1 MDRGSNVAS
10 IARVEMLAEISSH
23 AAPLLKSLHDRG
35 IFKPDG
41 DVVGDVFVPN
51 NRLLAFVM
59 LMGEAGVDSDDDEA
73 VTALRESCGRKGP
86 NGRRAK
92 LTNRGY
98 RVGAALN
105 RDGGHAEPAPLS
117 DTYLRELA
125 DGLKLPDH
133 VRQQLVSLNR
143 HAGEAITVPFDS
155 VEVAEVVRQR
165 QAGGYP
171 AAERRNLADDPPQT
185 RETVDRPAV
194 REWVAAELTR
204 AARRPIVLSGP
215 SGTGK
220 TALITRLLDR
230 QTDRPPQ
237 IGVWIHAN
245 SRAAILDGFAR
256 AANEIQRAIKQ
267 VPTRTRRRDPLF
279 SSNPLL
285 VASAVCDILASSE
298 RPWYVVLDDVN
309 DPADLVGLSL
319 PSGAA
324 GSTFITSRWSLSGWP
339 TTYAAVPVG
348 PFTPREA
355 ADFLQLR
362 LSPSIRASLLPPDAL
377 ARSADLAQA
386 LDLQPFSLDQ
396 AAITM
401 LRESLSCAEYLRRI
415 KERSH
420 QTDGVPPDERNAA
433 ANWLEGLARTSYRP
447 PAGLEER
454 LVMLAALCGPTVPV
468 SLFMTTPA
476 LRFLGSE
483 SLTEDDARRAAIRL
497 STRGL
502 LAFGYSRLADPASY
516 LEHGTVWIHDIAKR
530 AILASRPDEIL
541 PAATVAA
548 KALLDLWGEVERN
561 PGQNAQ
567 LRICA
572 QALVDNAPETVW
584 NEAEAKKH
592 VSEFVIR
599 SLNNLAE
606 VGQYALT
613 ADRYTELAQEATH
626 RFGLTHPATLELRGR
641 AAVWRSR
648 AGDTSLAVQL
658 LESVVGDYTA
668 ETATGVELKHLRLFR
683 EELAANYGWSGD
695 PDRSI
700 AAFDEV
706 IAEWESDP
714 SAEESLLRCQYG
726 RALWLGRAGKPRAA
740 WEELER
746 LLPLRLRR
754 LDPGRLGILR
764 TRLQIE
770 IWRSRTGLAE
780 NLPELRQEAITNLSQ
795 LVADW
800 IDTAGQDHPDTLRAR
815 RHLAVLRT
823 SNGDARALAELD
835 EVQQASL
842 TLFGPSHPDTLR
854 STKEVALAHG
864 RLGDWSRALDILT
877 VLVQTAVETVP
888 TPEMLRIRYDL
899 GCTLAELDRKPEA
912 VRELKKILRIQQD
925 TLSSSHPDLT
935 DTRRMLDEQAKR

>member
-1 MDRGSNVAS
+1 MPTS
-10 IARVEMLAEISSH
+10 ARVELLAEIISH
-23 AAPLLKSLHDRG
+23 AAPRLRSLHERG
-35 IFKPDG
+35 IFTPDG
-41 DVVGDVFVPN
+41 DIVGNVFVPN

-59 LMGEAGVDSDDDEA
+59 VLGEAGVDVDDGEA
-73 VTALRESCGRKGP
+73 VTALRESCARKGP
-86 NGRRAK
+86 GGRHAK

-125 DGLKLPDH
+125 DGLQLADH
-133 VRQQLVSLNR
+133 VRQQVASLNR
-143 HAGEAITVPFDS
+143 RAAEAPMVPFDS
-155 VEVAEVVRQR
+155 IEVAQAVRQR
-165 QAGGYP
+165 QAGGYAP
-171 AAERRNLADDPPQT
+171 AERRNLADDPPQT
-185 RETVDRPAV
+185 GETVDRPAI
-194 REWVAAELTR
+194 REWVAAELGR

-230 QTDRPPQ
+230 LTARPAQ

-267 VPTRTRRRDPLF
+267 APPRTRRRDPLF

-285 VASAVCDILASSE
+285 VASAVCDILASSD

-309 DPADLVGLSL
+309 DPADLAGLSL

-339 TTYAAVPVG
+339 TTYAAVSVG
-348 PFTPREA
+348 PFTPGEA

-377 ARSADLAQA
+377 ARSTDLTQA
-386 LDLQPFSLDQ
+386 LDFQPFSLDQ

-401 LRESLSCAEYLRRI
+401 LRESISCAEYLRRI
-415 KERSH
+415 HERST
-420 QTDGVPPDERNAA
+420 QTAGVPPDERSAA

-447 PAGLEER
+447 PPGLEER
-454 LVMLAALCGPTVPV
+454 LVLLAALCGPTVPV

-476 LRFLGSE
+476 LTFLGSE
-483 SLTEDDARRAAIRL
+483 SLTPDVARRAAIRL

-502 LAFGYSRLADPASY
+502 VAFGYSRLDDPASY

-530 AILASRPDEIL
+530 AILASRPEQVL

-548 KALLDLWGEVERN
+548 KALLDVWGEVERN

-567 LRICA
+567 LRSCA
-572 QALVDNAPETVW
+572 QSLVDNAPETIW
-584 NEAEAKKH
+584 IEAEAKKH

-606 VGQYALT
+606 IGQYALT
-613 ADRYTELAQEATH
+613 ADRYTELAQEATE
-626 RFGLTHPATLELRGR
+626 RFGLTHAASLELRGR
-641 AAVWRSR
+641 AAIWRSR

-658 LESVVGDYTA
+658 LESVVADYTA
-668 ETATGVELKHLRLFR
+668 ETATGLGLRHLRYFR

-695 PDRSI
+695 PDRAI
-700 AAFDEV
+700 AAFDE
-706 IAEWESDP
+706 IINEWAADP
-714 SAEESLLRCQYG
+714 GAEESLLRSQYG
-726 RALWLGRAGKPRAA
+726 RALWLGRAGDPRAA
-740 WEELER
+740 WEELLR
-746 LLPLRLRR
+746 LLPLRLRI
-754 LDPGRLGILR
+754 LDPDRLGILR

-770 IWRSRTGLAE
+770 IWRGRTALAE
-780 NLPELRQEAITNLSQ
+780 NLPGLRQEAITNLSL

-800 IDTAGQDHPDTLRAR
+800 ISIAGQDHPDTLRAR

-823 SNGDARALAELD
+823 MDGDAHALVELD

-864 RLGDWSRALDILT
+864 RLGDRARTLDILT
-877 VLVQTAVETVP
+877 GLVQSVGETPP
-888 TPEMLRIRYDL
+888 TPGMLRIRYDL
-899 GCTLAELDRKPEA
+899 SCTLAELGRTAEA
-912 VRELKKILRIQQD
+912 VRDLRKILRLQREILSPDHPDLRD
-925 TLSSSHPDLT
+925 THRTLDELSSS
-935 DTRRMLDEQAKR
+935 